1 MPAKRKRKINCVAK
15 WNHMIVE
22 ETEEDKDYTKN
33 SALEGLRESRQN
45 LFSIVLSIFTTVYSY
60 QKLKNGYA

>member
-1 MPAKRKRKINCVAK
+1 
-15 WNHMIVE
+15 MIVE

-60 QKLKNGYA
+60 QKFKNWYA